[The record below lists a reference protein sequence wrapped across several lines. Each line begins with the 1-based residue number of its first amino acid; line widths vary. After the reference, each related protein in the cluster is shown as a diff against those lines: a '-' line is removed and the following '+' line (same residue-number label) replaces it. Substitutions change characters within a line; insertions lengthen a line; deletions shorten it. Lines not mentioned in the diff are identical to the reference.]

1 MKKFGRL
8 NWTILIIFGL
18 IGQIAWSVENMY
30 FNVFVFDTIAKDLDT
45 ITLMVQA
52 SGVTATLVTLVAGTL
67 SDKIGNRNK
76 FISIGYI
83 IWGVTVA
90 LFGMLSPEL
99 VGSLFNLEVTEIWEY
114 SANFN
119 IKTIISNRIN
129 TKLPYPK

>member
-1 MKKFGRL
+1 
-8 NWTILIIFGL
+8 
-18 IGQIAWSVENMY
+18 MY

-52 SGVTATLVTLVAGTL
+52 SGVTATLVTLIAGTL

-90 LFGMLSPEL
+90 LFGMLH
-99 VGSLFNLEVTEIWEY
+99 LEIN
-114 SANFN
+114 SIFIAA
-119 IKTIISNRIN
+119 ILTIIGYSIN
-129 TKLPYPK
+129 DTIVTFDIIRENYQTKYKNNFTKRKAKTCCLSARHVLN